1 MYSCDAGNLNNMG
14 LQNREVGNYITIYQ
28 GKFSQNVP
36 EGVEGS
42 VTRVNKNGKTVHEK
56 YYDSFTGKLVGI
68 KTQDG
73 AYGKN
78 WVFSFK
84 DNEEV
89 YNLQLG
95 YSNNYAVSI
104 IKMLPNIDL
113 TQEMKVSPKSEE
125 KDGKTQ
131 TSLFIN
137 QNGVAIKHAFT
148 KDKPNGIPQWEQ
160 ITVKGVPTWDNT
172 KQMLFLE
179 NMVMTQIVPKLE
191 GVPQQVSNT
200 PHEPTADEQYDN
212 FNAPAGDINPDD
224 VLF

>member
-1 MYSCDAGNLNNMG
+1 MG
-14 LQNREVGNYITIYQ
+14 LQNYERGNYITIFN
-28 GKFSQNVP
+28 GKFTQSVP
-36 EGVEGS
+36 EGTPGA

-56 YYDSFTGKLVGI
+56 YYDSFVGKLIGI
-68 KTQDG
+68 KTQEG

-78 WVFSFK
+78 WLFSFK
-84 DNEEV
+84 DKDEV

-104 IKMLPNIDL
+104 LKMLPNIDL
-113 TQEMKVSPKSEE
+113 AKEMKVSPKSEE

-137 QNGVAIKHAFT
+137 QNGNPIKHAFT
-148 KDKPNGIPQWEQ
+148 KDTPNGIPQWEQ

-179 NMVMTQIVPKLE
+179 NLALTKIAPNLE
-191 GVPQQVSNT
+191 GVPVTSPASGQSI
-200 PHEPTADEQYDN
+200 DEQYDN
-212 FNAPAGDINPDD
+212 YGKSEAEINPDD
-224 VLF
+224 VSF

>member
-1 MYSCDAGNLNNMG
+1 MG
-14 LQNREVGNYITIYQ
+14 LQNYERGNYITIYQ
-28 GKFSQNVP
+28 GKFTQNVK
-36 EGVEGS
+36 EGTQGA

-84 DNEEV
+84 DQEDV
-89 YNLQLG
+89 YLLQLG

-104 IKMLPNIDL
+104 LKMLPNVNLDI
-113 TQEMKVSPKSEE
+113 EMKVSPKSEE

-137 QNGVAIKHAFT
+137 QQGTPIKHAYT
-148 KDKPNGIPQWEQ
+148 KDNPNGIPQWEQ

-179 NMVMTQIVPKLE
+179 NMVNTTIVPKL
-191 GVPQQVSNT
+191 PKQVEVEAPVKSK
-200 PHEPTADEQYDN
+200 ADKDFEDIGKTIEY
-212 FNAPAGDINPDD
+212 PAEEINPDD
-224 VLF
+224 VAF

>member
-1 MYSCDAGNLNNMG
+1 MG
-14 LQNREVGNYITIYQ
+14 LQNYERGNYITIFN
-28 GKFSQNVP
+28 GKFTQSVP
-36 EGVEGS
+36 EGTPGA

-56 YYDSFTGKLVGI
+56 YYDSFVGKLIGI
-68 KTQDG
+68 KTQEG

-78 WVFSFK
+78 WLFSFK
-84 DNEEV
+84 DKDEV

-104 IKMLPNIDL
+104 LKMLPNIDL
-113 TQEMKVSPKSEE
+113 AKEMKVSPKSEE

-137 QNGVAIKHAFT
+137 QNGNPIKHAFT
-148 KDKPNGIPQWEQ
+148 KDTPNGIPQWEQ

-179 NMVMTQIVPKLE
+179 NLALTKIAPNLE
-191 GVPQQVSNT
+191 GVPVTSPASGQSI
-200 PHEPTADEQYDN
+200 DEQFDN
-212 FNAPAGDINPDD
+212 YGKSEAEINPDD
-224 VLF
+224 VPF

>member
-1 MYSCDAGNLNNMG
+1 MG
-14 LQNREVGNYITIYQ
+14 LENYERGNYITIFN
-28 GKFSQNVP
+28 GKFTQSVP
-36 EGVEGS
+36 EGTTGA
-42 VTRVNKNGKTVHEK
+42 VTRINKNGKTVHEK

-78 WVFSFK
+78 WLFSFK
-84 DNEEV
+84 DREDI

-104 IKMLPNIDL
+104 LKMLPNINLDI
-113 TQEMKVSPKSEE
+113 EMKVSPKSEE

-137 QNGVAIKHAFT
+137 QNGTPVKHAFT
-148 KDKPNGIPQWEQ
+148 KDNPNGIPQWEQ

-179 NMVMTQIVPKLE
+179 NLVLTQIVPKL
-191 GVPQQVSNT
+191 GGTDRVSIA
-200 PHEPTADEQYDN
+200 PTQLAPSIDEQYDN
-212 FNAPAGDINPDD
+212 FNNPAGGINPED
-224 VLF
+224 VPF